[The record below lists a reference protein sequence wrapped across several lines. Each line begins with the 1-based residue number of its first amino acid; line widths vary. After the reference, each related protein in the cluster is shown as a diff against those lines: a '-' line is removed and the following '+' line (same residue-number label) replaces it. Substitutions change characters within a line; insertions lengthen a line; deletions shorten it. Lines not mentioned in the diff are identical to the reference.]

1 MHTHRKKHIAKL
13 FLLTL
18 EIGFLVLTL
27 RVVAKPLRPDRLPGA
42 THLAEISSGLTR
54 GLSLQAAEG
63 HLRLLVAEQATPR
76 PARLEPIASIIPLKP
91 ASERQLGCD
100 NVVPLLQLLS
110 RFKIPVSG
118 SDDPSLIG

>member
-27 RVVAKPLRPDRLPGA
+27 RVVAKPLRPDRLPAA
-42 THLAEISSGLTR
+42 THLAQVQSRLTR
-54 GLSLQAAEG
+54 GLSLEAGEGQLGLSAE
-63 HLRLLVAEQATPR
+63 RATSR
-76 PARLEPIASIIPLKP
+76 PARLEPIASIMALKP

-100 NVVPLLQLLS
+100 NPVPLLQLLS
-110 RFKIPVSG
+110 RFKIPMSG
-118 SDDPSLIG
+118 SDDLSLIG

>member
-1 MHTHRKKHIAKL
+1 MHTHRKKHIANL

-27 RVVAKPLRPDRLPGA
+27 RVVAKPFRPDRLPGA
-42 THLAEISSGLTR
+42 THLAQVSSGLTR
-54 GLSLQAAEG
+54 GLSLDAAEG
-63 HLRLLVAEQATPR
+63 QLPLSAERATQL
-76 PARLEPIASIIPLKP
+76 PARPEPIASIIGLKP
-91 ASERQLGCD
+91 ACERQLGCD
-100 NVVPLLQLLS
+100 NPVPLLQLLS

>member
-1 MHTHRKKHIAKL
+1 MHTHRKKHFAKL

-18 EIGFLVLTL
+18 EIGFLMLTL

-42 THLAEISSGLTR
+42 THLAQVRSGLTR
-54 GLSLQAAEG
+54 GLSLQAAAD
-63 HLRLLVAEQATPR
+63 RLSLLAERATLR
-76 PARLEPIASIIPLKP
+76 PARLEPIASIIALKP

-100 NVVPLLQLLS
+100 NAVPLLQLLS
-110 RFKIPVSG
+110 RFKLPVSG

>member
-42 THLAEISSGLTR
+42 THLAQVGSGLTR

-63 HLRLLVAEQATPR
+63 QPRLLAEHATPR

-100 NVVPLLQLLS
+100 NIVPLLQLLS
-110 RFKIPVSG
+110 RFKIPLSG

>member
-42 THLAEISSGLTR
+42 THLAQVRSGLTR
-54 GLSLQAAEG
+54 GLSLEAAEG
-63 HLRLLVAEQATPR
+63 QLRLLAERATLR

-110 RFKIPVSG
+110 RFKIPLSG
-118 SDDPSLIG
+118 SDDPFLIG

>member
-42 THLAEISSGLTR
+42 THLAQVRAGLTR
-54 GLSLQAAEG
+54 GLSLEAAEG
-63 HLRLLVAEQATPR
+63 QLRLLAERATLR
-76 PARLEPIASIIPLKP
+76 PARLEPIAPIIALKP

-100 NVVPLLQLLS
+100 NLVPLPQLLS

>member
-42 THLAEISSGLTR
+42 THLAQVRSGLTR
-54 GLSLQAAEG
+54 GLSLEAAEG
-63 HLRLLVAEQATPR
+63 QLRLLAERATLR

-100 NVVPLLQLLS
+100 NVVPLL
-110 RFKIPVSG
+110 
-118 SDDPSLIG
+118 